1 MRLGKELK
9 IEVLVVTEL
18 HEDLRCNP
26 ARYAHFSLFGGHVSK
41 R

>member
-9 IEVLVVTEL
+9 IEVFVVTEL

-26 ARYAHFSLFGGHVSK
+26 ARYAHFFALWRSCF
-41 R
+41 

>member
-9 IEVLVVTEL
+9 IEVFAVVEL
-18 HEDLRCNP
+18 LENLRCKST
-26 ARYAHFSLFGGHVSK
+26 RCAHFSLFGGHVSK